1 MDKSFAQIPVRRFH
15 KSSYQLEGQLSFDV
29 FMIKL
34 VWIEN
39 VVKEKNWILFA
50 IEILHLYQP
59 SFMFSFLSYKCI
71 RVNVYDDDVEN

>member
-1 MDKSFAQIPVRRFH
+1 MKVKFYACWILHIMDKSFAQIPVRRFH

-39 VVKEKNWILFA
+39 VVKGKN
-50 IEILHLYQP
+50 
-59 SFMFSFLSYKCI
+59 
-71 RVNVYDDDVEN
+71 